1 METNP
6 NINRLL
12 EMLDNPEAY
21 SEQEIRDII
30 NSDDETRRAYQ
41 LMVAAKQGYI
51 HKQQEQPMDVESVW
65 QKFSAEHNE
74 RTESAENHTTHIS
87 LHPSFLKIAAVFL
100 AVAFLGGL
108 AFAAF
113 HFLSP
118 KTEKQLAEVTAPS
131 LTGRAGGES
140 AIRFSN
146 ARLDSILTVVSAHYG
161 KAVCFR
167 DSTTCELR
175 LSTMWDCEDSLAVF
189 IETLNEFDG
198 LRLKD
203 EGDTLFVE
211 SETEE
216 AD

>member
-1 METNP
+1 MDKLELLLDMIEHPERYTEQQ
-6 NINRLL
+6 IRDLLADEEMRKHYDVMVRLR
-12 EMLDNPEAY
+12 EAY
-21 SEQEIRDII
+21 DMEGKSER
-30 NSDDETRRAYQ
+30 
-41 LMVAAKQGYI
+41 
-51 HKQQEQPMDVESVW
+51 VESERM
-65 QKFSAEHNE
+65 KNE
-74 RTESAENHTTHIS
+74 KNKLLFIR
-87 LHPSFLKIAAVFL
+87 KIAAVFL

-118 KTEKQLAEVTAPS
+118 KTDNQSAEVTAPS
-131 LTGRAGGES
+131 LGRAGAES
-140 AIRFSN
+140 SPISFSDI
-146 ARLDSILTVVSAHYG
+146 RLDSILNVVAAHYG

-167 DSTTCELR
+167 DSTTRELR

-189 IETLNEFDG
+189 IATLNEFDG

-203 EGDTLFVE
+203 ERDTLFVE

>member
-21 SEQEIRDII
+21 SDQEIRDII

-41 LMVAAKQGYI
+41 RMVAAKQGYI
-51 HKQQEQPMDVESVW
+51 HKQQEHPMDVESAW

-74 RTESAENHTTHIS
+74 RTGSAQNHSTHIS

-113 HFLSP
+113 HFLLP

-175 LSTMWDCEDSLAVF
+175 LSTMWDCEDSLTVF
-189 IETLNEFDG
+189 IATLNEFDG